1 MFVPRWALNGH
12 HKSTEMCRGG
22 ADKKRQ
28 RLAEAEV
35 RDSAEMAF
43 DVYGEQLQTVPRF
56 KYRGRIL
63 TEGDDDWPAVAGNL
77 ERPGRV
83 GGGYRVS

>member
-1 MFVPRWALNGH
+1 MLVPWRALNGH
-12 HKSTEMCRGG
+12 HKNTEMCRSG

-43 DVYGEQLQTVPRF
+43 EVYGE
-56 KYRGRIL
+56 
-63 TEGDDDWPAVAGNL
+63 
-77 ERPGRV
+77 
-83 GGGYRVS
+83 